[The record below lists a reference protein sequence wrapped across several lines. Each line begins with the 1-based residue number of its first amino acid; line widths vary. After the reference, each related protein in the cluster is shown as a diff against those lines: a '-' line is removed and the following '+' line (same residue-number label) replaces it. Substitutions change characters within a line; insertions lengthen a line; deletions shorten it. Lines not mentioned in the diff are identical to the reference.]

1 MLRVTVSVRPATH
14 LLRRPGRRRLLDA
27 EIHLLSWDH
36 PLFDAQ
42 LGTSLERGVV
52 GRLLV
57 RLAPS
62 GEGTYHLRPTTQ
74 GRGVR
79 RPACWSQGHPP
90 RVQLTC
96 YRKETARGLKRNVT
110 RILARATSGGTRHP
124 DARRPSVRS
133 PGQPL
138 QTGEAAREVGDMWLC
153 ALALSRLSHETSPLP
168 RARRRGRR
176 PQRAGPGAR
185 TCVALAGVSAA
196 SLKSTRR
203 PVCACFWLLCKPLYD
218 HRSATIHLA
227 E

>member
-1 MLRVTVSVRPATH
+1 MTPRSICSR
-14 LLRRPGRRRLLDA
+14 G
-27 EIHLLSWDH
+27 DH

-110 RILARATSGGTRHP
+110 GLSPPPWAVLDIQTR
-124 DARRPSVRS
+124 D
-133 PGQPL
+133 GQ
-138 QTGEAAREVGDMWLC
+138 
-153 ALALSRLSHETSPLP
+153 
-168 RARRRGRR
+168 
-176 PQRAGPGAR
+176 
-185 TCVALAGVSAA
+185 VSAA
-196 SLKSTRR
+196 WASRCKQVKPRAKWVTCGSLRSRALETLSRDELSQPSRAAARAPPAARGPGRADVCRTGRR
-203 PVCACFWLLCKPLYD
+203 VRCRAVGGSVVWATLSGVSQCVAGCLLSHLLTLLLLSVAALPSGAC
-218 HRSATIHLA
+218 
-227 E
+227 